1 MAPDRTD
8 GGLSVARPAVEIIA
22 IGDELLL
29 GDTVDTN
36 GAWLGNAL
44 SGAGI
49 RVVRR
54 TVVGDD
60 DDAIHAAVTEAL
72 TRTGAIICCGGLGPT
87 PDDRTRAVVASVY
100 GWPLEID
107 EAWVETMRARFT
119 ARGFAMA
126 ETNLV
131 QANVPRGATVFRN
144 AIGTAPGLGLAD
156 EAHGI
161 TILLPGVPREMRWL
175 FEEHALDWL
184 RSRIARTGRPIRR
197 RILRTMGVAEST
209 LAERIADIAGDMS
222 PLTLAFLP
230 TGTGIDLRLTSW
242 GDADDAIVSARF
254 EEIERAL
261 RERLGRAIY
270 GDERADLA
278 MVVGDALREHGMTIA
293 VAESCTGGLLAKR
306 LTDAAGSSD
315 FMIGAVVSYANEAKI
330 ELLGVPA
337 ATIERF
343 GAVSE
348 ETAAAMLDGVLS
360 RTGADCA
367 ISITGIAGP
376 GGGTEEKPVGTV
388 WTGVAAGEA
397 RRVRRL
403 ALFGDRAEIRE
414 RSVQAALKILLDM
427 LSDR

>member
-1 MAPDRTD
+1 MAADRR
-8 GGLSVARPAVEIIA
+8 GGNLTVARAAVEVVA

-29 GDTVDTN
+29 GDTIDTN

-44 SGAGI
+44 SAAGI

-54 TVVGDD
+54 AVVGDD
-60 DDAIHAAVTEAL
+60 DDAIRDAVSDAL
-72 TRTGAIICCGGLGPT
+72 ARTGAVICCGGLGPT
-87 PDDRTRAVVASVY
+87 PDDRTRTVVASTY

-107 EAWVETMRARFT
+107 ESWVDTMRARFE
-119 ARGFAMA
+119 ARGYRMPDSNLAQA
-126 ETNLV
+126 E
-131 QANVPRGATVFRN
+131 VPRGATVFRN

-156 EAHGI
+156 DAHGI

-175 FEEHALDWL
+175 FEQHALDWL
-184 RSRIARTGRPIRR
+184 LSRIARDGRPIRR
-197 RILRTMGVAEST
+197 RILRTTGIAESA
-209 LAERIADIAGDMS
+209 LAERIADIADAMS

-242 GDADDAIVSARF
+242 GEADDVTVSARF
-254 EEIERAL
+254 DEIERAL
-261 RERLGRAIY
+261 HERLGRVIY
-270 GDERADLA
+270 GDEQVDLA
-278 MVVGDALREHGMTIA
+278 RVVGDALRQRGLTIA

-315 FMIGAVVSYANEAKI
+315 FMIGGIVTYADEAKI

-337 ATIERF
+337 ATIERH

-348 ETAAAMLDGVLS
+348 ETAVAMLDGIIG

-388 WTGVAAGEA
+388 WTGVAAGDE
-397 RRVRRL
+397 RRVRLVR
-403 ALFGDRAEIRE
+403 LFGDRSEIRE

-427 LSDR
+427 LLGE